1 MADKLLLSEIR
12 VLLIDA
18 DRDNAARVERMLSV
32 AQGAMEVHG
41 GIFSVTRVDDMAAA
55 LGLLRIEVFGVVLLD
70 LRLPDCQGL
79 DSLERIRRLAH
90 SLPVIVL
97 TDIDDD
103 GVALAAIKAGA
114 QDWLPRRDLDRNL
127 LMRTIRHAIERKRAE
142 AKLLRHTREVEA
154 GRRRIE
160 QQAEEIKARAEQLDK
175 INRELD
181 DFAYIASHDLKEP
194 LRGIAGYCQII
205 TEDYHDR
212 LDAEGRRRL
221 ATLATL
227 CGRLERLI
235 DNLLTYCRVGRVQTP
250 EAKVDLN
257 KVVAEQIDT
266 YLANGENR
274 EADISVASVLPS
286 AKGDATLIGMVVGNL
301 ISNALKY
308 NRGRRPRVEI
318 GTATMDAGTI
328 DAGTIDAG
336 TIDAGTINA
345 GESGGRDGGQC
356 VFYVKDNGIGIE
368 KKYHED
374 VFTLF
379 RRLHSRKKYEGTGA
393 GLTIVRKIV
402 ESHGGRIWL
411 KSRPGI
417 GSTFFV
423 SLPEA
428 KIKRTTGTRVK
439 TPPHFS
445 PAAVLAP
452 QR

>member
-1 MADKLLLSEIR
+1 MPPIHRAANTRKKAMADELLLSEIR
-12 VLLIDA
+12 ILLIDA
-18 DRDNAARVERMLSV
+18 DGDNAARVERMLSV

-41 GIFSVTRVDDMAAA
+41 GIFSVTRADDMAAA
-55 LGLLRIEVFGVVLLD
+55 LGLLRIEVFVAVLLD

-79 DSLERIRRLAH
+79 DSLERIRRLAG

-97 TDIDDD
+97 TDIEDD
-103 GVALAAIKAGA
+103 GMALAAIKAGA

-127 LMRTIRHAIERKRAE
+127 LTRTIRHAIERKRAE

-160 QQAEEIKARAEQLDK
+160 QQAEEIKARVEQLDK

-181 DFAYIASHDLKEP
+181 NFAYIASHDLKEP

-212 LDAEGRRRL
+212 LDAEGRHRL
-221 ATLATL
+221 ATLETL
-227 CGRLERLI
+227 CQRLERLI

-266 YLANGENR
+266 YLAGEKNR
-274 EADISVASVLPS
+274 TADISVENNLPTL
-286 AKGDATLIGMVVGNL
+286 KGDATLIGMVVGNL

-308 NRGRRPRVEI
+308 NRGRRSRVEI
-318 GTATMDAGTI
+318 GVGTS
-328 DAGTIDAG
+328 G
-336 TIDAGTINA
+336 A
-345 GESGGRDGGQC
+345 GESTKTADGQC
-356 VFYVKDNGIGIE
+356 VFFVKDNGIGIE
-368 KKYHED
+368 KKYHKD
-374 VFTLF
+374 VFALF

-393 GLTIVRKIV
+393 GLTIARKIV

-411 KSRPGI
+411 KSRPGN

-428 KIKRTTGTRVK
+428 KVKRSPGTGVK
-439 TPPHFS
+439 APPHFTPTAKRVS
-445 PAAVLAP
+445 KK
-452 QR
+452 